1 MYLHHV
7 ACLTYHGYLKMLSN
21 IWCSAW
27 ISSLGVL
34 GHFLCFSRLFL
45 LTEIKSLRLKRVIIE
60 SFDRVM
66 KNNVYN
72 FLYVEICFIFLCF
85 ASNFC
90 VNTSFFSVRF
100 LRACLYSLWHQCLY
114 TVLNNSFP
122 CLLLV
127 RCYSLLI
134 LKSLLPNFFLNEIS
148 SKNVC
153 LKSSPVKVSMFT
165 QYQQG
170 STKTKCF
177 WF

>member
-1 MYLHHV
+1 M
-7 ACLTYHGYLKMLSN
+7 
-21 IWCSAW
+21 
-27 ISSLGVL
+27 
-34 GHFLCFSRLFL
+34 
-45 LTEIKSLRLKRVIIE
+45 
-60 SFDRVM
+60 
-66 KNNVYN
+66 
-72 FLYVEICFIFLCF
+72 EICFIFLCK

-134 LKSLLPNFFLNEIS
+134 LKSLLPNFFFNEIS

-153 LKSSPVKVSMFT
+153 LTFSPVKVSIFV
-165 QYQQG
+165 QYQHG
-170 STKTKCF
+170 GTKTKCF
-177 WF
+177 LILRPIRGICDCRGVDVRLFCMVQTYGFVN